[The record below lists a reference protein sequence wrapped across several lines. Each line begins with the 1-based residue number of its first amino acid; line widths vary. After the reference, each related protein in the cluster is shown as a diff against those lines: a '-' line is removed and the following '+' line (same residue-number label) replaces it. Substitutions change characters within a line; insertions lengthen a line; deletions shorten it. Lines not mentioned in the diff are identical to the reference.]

1 MNGFI
6 TFIMLIVVTIPLIA
20 SQCFHTDKML
30 LFPQSS
36 FVFLWLPTFS
46 FYILTAI
53 HHIQQKLGLA
63 RSNQDFLF
71 SFPFPFPFHFP
82 LKKR

>member
-20 SQCFHTDKML
+20 LQCFHTDKML

-36 FVFLWLPTFS
+36 FVFFVAANFL
-46 FYILTAI
+46 ILHSHSNSSHSTE
-53 HHIQQKLGLA
+53 A
-63 RSNQDFLF
+63 RAS
-71 SFPFPFPFHFP
+71 
-82 LKKR
+82 